1 MAWAIEEYKAILT
14 KAYPQWYRAKG
25 GERRKEVE
33 REVLKDLE
41 KVNRDRQAV
50 NAPLLSGP
58 KQGFQSVRVIPFL
71 APFNSASNDI
81 GNSYLVPKRIQN
93 NWKRSFSRRG

>member
-1 MAWAIEEYKAILT
+1 MAWAVEEYKAILT

-41 KVNRDRQAV
+41 KVNRDREAAS
-50 NAPLLSGP
+50 APLLP
-58 KQGFQSVRVIPFL
+58 LPRQGFEKVC
-71 APFNSASNDI
+71 
-81 GNSYLVPKRIQN
+81 IQ
-93 NWKRSFSRRG
+93 